1 MVIMKLNVM
10 QKPAESEDSD
20 KETECDTEASRE

>member
-1 MVIMKLNVM
+1 MKLNVM

-20 KETECDTEASRE
+20 KETECDTEASREWR